1 MECDSFDLV
10 LIISRSL
17 FGRFKPSLSLLQ
29 SELIDYYEDDLFT
42 KHFKSLNYYVLILT
56 LQKFII
62 PITADYPLLSLLR
75 LGFSQQVYPH
85 TLTLIQLNPPLLL
98 LLLFAQVLFL
108 YSHTNSCVNLRCISI
123 TRSG

>member
-1 MECDSFDLV
+1 MECDSLDLV

-42 KHFKSLNYYVLILT
+42 KRFKSLNYYVLILT

-108 YSHTNSCVNLRCISI
+108 YSHTNSCVNLRYISI